1 MKRKYSFAA
10 LLVAAAF
17 SFVSCFNLVDTT
29 PSPFLLLVNTTYF
42 TATGGIDI
50 NGAIPEE
57 VGSMRSALPAFPSS
71 SLTWYAEATSGSGAT
86 AVTKYGTVS
95 DDHQTY
101 SIPFLEAN
109 KEWTIKIYVIYGS
122 NEILSASYGI
132 PANTYSPENFT
143 FQKDVILLPVKDSTV
158 TGTVSLSMTVDSTDI
173 RYLTID
179 LEGQTQKT
187 FSRYGYSPYSWQTT
201 PSIYYTNVTPG
212 TYTATVSCYNSS
224 NPNKILL
231 YKTEQSIN
239 VVSGL
244 TTSVWEFTGGT
255 GPVKNESGTI
265 SFHITAA
272 DLAEFARTQVYVG
285 ANSYNSSPSDS
296 TANGSIFSPFATFS
310 GAVTYVNQLPEK
322 NADDTFIEYTV
333 HLKDGY
339 LEELTTQRININRNI
354 TIECWKDSP
363 GDKKGIATVKCC
375 DAAITKMFYINNSLT
390 LEGIKTTSPAVSWSG
405 LVIDGN
411 KSNGMATC
419 GVYANSGANF
429 KMKGGTVKNCKIT
442 DNGAGVFIWSGAFT
456 MEGGI
461 ISANESLNESLGTY
475 YGGGGVYMRAG
486 SFTMTDGEIFG
497 NEAQSGAGII
507 NDDDAAILK
516 ISGGKIYDNHSLSDS
531 SQGGAIK
538 NHGTLLFYGT
548 AVIGD
553 DTATSVATAS
563 SHSNSAAFGAGI
575 YSSGNSAK
583 VYIGYSDEDTID
595 PDYTGGIYYNYASGT
610 SSYAGEG
617 GGGICIYTGDFKVA
631 GGNISFNYS
640 GFAGGGINARKDFP
654 LSGITM
660 HENETAGNGGA
671 ICSYNIE
678 LSGKVVIPYGVTDAT
693 THNLVTGIGKND
705 VYLSSSK
712 KITVTGALDTDTLL
726 TLSPSLAYNS
736 RVNEVI
742 DADTGITFTDD
753 TLSHFTLSDTDW
765 NLELLSTT
773 SIIVNAPI
781 YLNSTGP
788 ANTSVTG
795 TKSHPFGSWAYGA
808 KEAMNNANVDYT
820 VYIDGFLNN
829 TLNINDSITNDATET
844 GKRYAKSITIIGAH
858 DELDASGNLQDGI
871 NKIYT
876 STGAAYDQFEVR
888 VSTKVPVTIKNLWIK
903 GGKQTNRNGGGLDV
917 QAGAKVTL
925 DEGVLI
931 SNNTVCN
938 TGVNENG
945 GAGVYV
951 APAAGETPAGV
962 LIIKDAVIKQN
973 NAGGESL
980 KYGGGIFNEGNTYI
994 YGTSVIGGTN
1004 SGDGNSADNGGGIY
1018 NTGCLYLGIT
1028 ETGADANWTG
1038 GIYGNEATY
1047 CGGGIYNKSK
1057 LSTTGIIK
1065 MRKGAISKNVCTFTP
1080 SIPSE
1085 GEQLGGGGIYCEG
1098 NDNSSLAKVFLYGDA
1113 VIGDSTATSVA
1124 DESNCSNKALNG
1136 AGIYLNHY
1144 SRAYLGYKS
1153 ETATVLYNKGIYYN
1167 YASASTGEYGP
1178 GGGGIYCESLNNS
1191 ILISSGT
1198 IAYNKSESDGGGIR
1212 DLSNSD
1218 LTFYGGTIKQ
1228 NRCGTSKKGGQI
1240 CKEIGKICVKGNA
1253 AAEGDAYVYCD
1264 SVQVDGALTPVSQN
1278 GLTAILE
1285 PTDYDDFLI
1294 SFGSPLEPA
1303 TTSLAAY
1310 SRFAIAPKSGPVYYG
1325 IDKDTGR
1332 PKNAGFMGDILPGA
1346 PKHVGDIVF
1355 MDGSAKTYTPGMTLT
1370 GAERSSAVAVIF
1382 YAGTACNNTGDTTT
1396 RYLGVGLKRSE
1407 DKRVFAP
1414 YGTTAANSQLPNTI
1428 CNASGAVGSYYF
1440 SGKAING
1447 INNYN
1452 SVSSSL
1458 GAGAANTAFGFAQ
1471 NYKAVTG
1478 AGVSD
1483 TLFEEGWYSPSVREL
1498 YALGSAYKDTG
1509 LDTASTFRKSLELVL
1524 QTTNPW
1530 TVGDGGENWYWS
1542 SSQAGETNAANKAYA
1557 VQFTT
1562 GVNVYVSCQ
1571 TYTKTQQNYCLAIH
1585 QFY

>member
-29 PSPFLLLVNTTYF
+29 PSPFLLLANTTYF

-50 NGAIPEE
+50 NGAVPEE
-57 VGSMRSALPAFPSS
+57 VVSMRSALPAVPTSG
-71 SLTWYAEATSGSGAT
+71 LTWYAEATSGSGAT

-109 KEWTIKIYVIYGS
+109 KEWTVKVYVMYGS
-122 NEILSASYGI
+122 NEILRASYGI
-132 PANTYSPENFT
+132 PANTYSADNFAFT
-143 FQKDVILLPVKDSTV
+143 KDVCLTPVKDSTV

-173 RYLTID
+173 GYLTID

-201 PSIYYTNVTPG
+201 PSIYYTNVIPG

-244 TTSVWEFTGGT
+244 TTSVWEYTGGT

-285 ANSYNSSPSDS
+285 ANSYNSSPSDD
-296 TANGSIFSPFATFS
+296 TANGSIFKPFATFS

-339 LEELTTQRININRNI
+339 LEELTTQRITINRNI

-363 GDKKGIATVKCC
+363 GDKKGTATVKCC
-375 DAAITKMFYINNSLT
+375 DAAITKMFYIYNTLT
-390 LEGIKTTSPAVSWSG
+390 LDGIKSTSPVVSWSG

-429 KMKGGTVKNCKIT
+429 KMKGGAVKNCKIT
-442 DNGAGVFIWSGAFT
+442 NDGAGVFIWSGDFT

-461 ISANESLNESLGTY
+461 ISANESLGTY

-507 NDDDAAILK
+507 NDDDDAILK
-516 ISGGKIYDNHSLSDS
+516 ISGGKIYDNHSLSAT

-553 DTATSVATAS
+553 DAATSVATAS

-595 PDYTGGIYYNYASGT
+595 PDYTGGIYYNYASAT
-610 SSYAGEG
+610 SSAAGEG

-631 GGNISFNYS
+631 GGNISYNYS

-660 HENETAGNGGA
+660 RENETAGNGGA
-671 ICSYNIE
+671 ICSYNID

-693 THNLVTGIGKND
+693 THNLVTGSGKND

-712 KITVTGALDTDTLL
+712 KITVTGALDTGTLL
-726 TLSPSLAYNS
+726 TLSPSLAYDS
-736 RVNEVI
+736 RGNEVI
-742 DADTGITFTDD
+742 AAGTGITFTDD

-781 YLNSTGP
+781 YMNSTGP
-788 ANTSVTG
+788 TDTSVTG
-795 TKSHPFGSWAYGA
+795 TQSHPFGSWAYGA

-820 VYIDGFLNN
+820 VYIDGFLN
-829 TLNINDSITNDATET
+829 TKLDINNSITNDATET
-844 GKRYAKSITIIGAH
+844 GKKYAKSITIIGAH
-858 DELDASGNLQDGI
+858 DESDASGNPQDGI
-871 NKIYT
+871 NMVYT
-876 STGAAYDQFEVR
+876 TTGEAFNQFEVQ

-903 GGKQTNRNGGGLDV
+903 GGKQTNRNGGGLVV

-938 TGVNENG
+938 TGSDENG

-951 APAAGETPAGV
+951 APAAGDTPAGV

-973 NAGGESL
+973 NAGGGSL

-994 YGTSVIGGTN
+994 YGTSVIGGTD
-1004 SGDGNSADNGGGIY
+1004 SGDGNSAQNGGGIY

-1028 ETGADANWTG
+1028 ETGENADWTG
-1038 GIYGNEATY
+1038 GIYGNEAVY
-1047 CGGGIYNKSK
+1047 CGGGIYNKSVS
-1057 LSTTGIIK
+1057 STTGIVK
-1065 MRKGAISKNVCTFTP
+1065 MRAGAIGKNVCTFNP
-1080 SIPSE
+1080 SNPAD
-1085 GEQLGGGGIYCEG
+1085 GEQIGGGGIYCEG
-1098 NDNSSLAKVFLYGDA
+1098 NGSSSLAKVFLYGDA

-1124 DESNCSNKALNG
+1124 DESNYSNKALNG
-1136 AGIYLNHY
+1136 AGIHLNHY
-1144 SRAYLGYKS
+1144 SRAYLGYRS
-1153 ETATVLYNKGIYYN
+1153 ETETALYNKGIYYN
-1167 YASASTGEYGP
+1167 YASDSNGVYGP

-1198 IAYNKSESDGGGIR
+1198 IAYNRSESDGGGIR

-1240 CKEIGKICVKGNA
+1240 CKEIGKIRVKGNA

-1264 SVQVDGALTPVSQN
+1264 RVQVDGALTPVSQN

-1285 PTDYDDFLI
+1285 PADYDDFLI
-1294 SFGSPLEPA
+1294 NLGSPLEPA

-1332 PKNAGFMGDILPGA
+1332 PKNTGFTGDILPGA

-1355 MDGSAKTYTPGMTLT
+1355 MDGSAKTYTPGMTLSS
-1370 GAERSSAVAVIF
+1370 AERSRAVAVIF

-1407 DKRVFAP
+1407 SKLYYAP
-1414 YGTTAANSQLPNTI
+1414 SGSEAANNRLDRVLCYP
-1428 CNASGAVGSYYF
+1428 VGSEVSY
-1440 SGKAING
+1440 SWSDTLIRNG
-1447 INNYN
+1447 NNNYN
-1452 SVSSSL
+1452 LISSSL
-1458 GAGAANTAFGFAQ
+1458 GANTLSTAFGFA
-1471 NYKAVTG
+1471 NLYIAYATIL
-1478 AGVSD
+1478 SN
-1483 TLFEEGWYSPSVREL
+1483 TLFEEGWYLPSVREL

-1509 LDTASTFRKSLELVL
+1509 LDTASTFRNSLELVL

-1530 TVGDGGENWYWS
+1530 TVEDGGENWYWS
-1542 SSQAGETNAANKAYA
+1542 SSQANEAANKAYA

-1562 GVNVYVSCQ
+1562 GVTVYVRCQ
-1571 TYTKTQQNYCLAIH
+1571 TYTKTQQNYGLAIH

>member
-1 MKRKYSFAA
+1 MKRKYSFTA

-29 PSPFLLLVNTTYF
+29 PSPFLLLANTTYF

-50 NGAIPEE
+50 NGAVPEE
-57 VGSMRSALPAFPSS
+57 VGSMRSALPAVPASG
-71 SLTWYAEATSGSGAT
+71 LTWYAEATSGSGAT

-109 KEWTIKIYVIYGS
+109 KEWTIKVYVMYSS
-122 NEILSASYGI
+122 NEILRASYGI

-158 TGTVSLSMTVDSTDI
+158 NGTVSLSMTVDSTDI

-187 FSRYGYSPYSWQTT
+187 FSRYGYSPYNWQTA

-224 NPNKILL
+224 NANKILL

-244 TTSVWEFTGGT
+244 TTSVWEYTGGT

-272 DLAEFARTQVYVG
+272 DLADFARTQVYVG

-296 TANGSIFSPFATFS
+296 TANGSIFSPFATLS
-310 GAVTYVNQLPEK
+310 GAVTYINQLPEK

-339 LEELTTQRININRNI
+339 LEELTPQRININRNI

-363 GDKKGIATVKCC
+363 GDKKGTATVKCC
-375 DAAITKMFYINNSLT
+375 DAAITKMFYINNTLT
-390 LEGIKTTSPAVSWSG
+390 LDGIKSTSPAVSWSG

-411 KSNGMATC
+411 KANGMATC

-442 DNGAGVFIWSGAFT
+442 DNGAGVFIWSGEFT

-461 ISANESLNESLGTY
+461 ISANESLGTY

-507 NDDDAAILK
+507 NDDDDAILK
-516 ISGGKIYDNHSLSDS
+516 ISGGKIYDNHSLSAT

-538 NHGTLLFYGT
+538 NHGTILFYGT

-553 DTATSVATAS
+553 DTATSVATDS
-563 SHSNSAAFGAGI
+563 SHSNTAAFGAGI

-610 SSYAGEG
+610 SSTAGEG

-640 GFAGGGINARKDFP
+640 GVAGGGINARNDFP

-671 ICSYNIE
+671 ICSYNID

-693 THNLVTGIGKND
+693 THNLVTGSGKND
-705 VYLSSSK
+705 VYFSSSK

-726 TLSPSLAYNS
+726 TLSPSLGFDS
-736 RVNEVI
+736 RGNEVI
-742 DADTGITFTDD
+742 AADTGITFTDD

-765 NLELLSTT
+765 NLELFSDT

-781 YLNSTGP
+781 YMNSTGP

-795 TKSHPFGSWAYGA
+795 TQSHPFGNWTYGV
-808 KEAMNNANVDYT
+808 KEAMRRADLDYT
-820 VYIDGFLNN
+820 VYIDGFLN
-829 TLNINDSITNDATET
+829 TILDINNSITNDATET

-858 DELDASGNLQDGI
+858 DELDASGNPQDGI
-871 NKIYT
+871 NKVYT
-876 STGAAYDQFEVR
+876 STGSAYDQFEVR

-917 QAGAKVTL
+917 QAGANVTL

-938 TGVNENG
+938 TGYNENG

-973 NAGGESL
+973 NAGGDSL

-994 YGTSVIGGTN
+994 YGTSVIGGLD
-1004 SGDGNSADNGGGIY
+1004 SGDGNSAQNGGGIY

-1028 ETGADANWTG
+1028 ETGENADWTG
-1038 GIYGNEATY
+1038 GIYGNEVVY
-1047 CGGGIYNKSK
+1047 CGGGIYNKSNS
-1057 LSTTGIIK
+1057 STTGIVK
-1065 MRKGAISKNVCTFTP
+1065 MRSGAISKNFCTFDP
-1080 SIPSE
+1080 SNPAD
-1085 GEQLGGGGIYCEG
+1085 GEQIGGGGIYCEG
-1098 NDNSSLAKVFLYGDA
+1098 RDSSGLAKVFLYGDA

-1136 AGIYLNHY
+1136 AGIHLNCY

-1153 ETATVLYNKGIYYN
+1153 ETETALYKKGIYYN
-1167 YASASTGEYGP
+1167 YASASTGLYGP
-1178 GGGGIYCESLNNS
+1178 GGGGIYCESTHNS

-1240 CKEIGKICVKGNA
+1240 CKEIGKIRVKGNA
-1253 AAEGDAYVYCD
+1253 AADGDAYVYCD

-1278 GLTAILE
+1278 GLTAIIE
-1285 PTDYDDFLI
+1285 PTAYADFLI

-1325 IDKDTGR
+1325 IDEDTGR
-1332 PKNAGFMGDILPGA
+1332 PKNTGFMGDILPGA

-1355 MDGSAKTYTPGMTLT
+1355 ADGSAKTYTPSMTLT
-1370 GAERSSAVAVIF
+1370 GAERDSAIAVIF
-1382 YAGTACNNTGDTTT
+1382 YAGTACNNGGDTTTT
-1396 RYLGVGLKRSE
+1396 RYLGVGLRRSE
-1407 DKRVFAP
+1407 EKREFVP
-1414 YGTTAANSQLPNTI
+1414 YSSSLRTSLIQSLLCTVQGSL
-1428 CNASGAVGSYYF
+1428 GSYSF
-1440 SGKAING
+1440 SNSNSTLNG
-1447 INNYN
+1447 INSYN
-1452 SVSSSL
+1452 SVSSLL
-1458 GAGAANTAFGFAQ
+1458 GSGAANCAFGFAQ
-1471 NYKAVTG
+1471 NYKSDTG
-1478 AGVSD
+1478 DNISG
-1483 TLFEEGWYSPSVREL
+1483 TLFEDGWYLPSVREL
-1498 YALGSAYKDTG
+1498 YALGSAYKDSALNTTSA
-1509 LDTASTFRKSLELVL
+1509 LRESVELIL
-1524 QTTNPW
+1524 QTENPW
-1530 TVGDGGENWYWS
+1530 VPADGADCWYWS
-1542 SSQAGETNAANKAYA
+1542 SSQVNGTYNNAYQ
-1557 VQFTT
+1557 VQFAKI
-1562 GVNVYVSCQ
+1562 VNGYVQCQ
-1571 TYTKTQQNYCLAIH
+1571 SYAKSMTAYCLAIH

>member
-1 MKRKYSFAA
+1 MKRKYSFTA

-29 PSPFLLLVNTTYF
+29 PSPFLLLANTTYF

-50 NGAIPEE
+50 NGAVPEE
-57 VGSMRSALPAFPSS
+57 VGSMRSALPAVPASG
-71 SLTWYAEATSGSGAT
+71 LTWYAEATSGSGST

-109 KEWTIKIYVIYGS
+109 KEWTIKVYVMYSS
-122 NEILSASYGI
+122 NEILRASYGI

-158 TGTVSLSMTVDSTDI
+158 NGTVSLSMTVDSTDI

-187 FSRYGYSPYSWQTT
+187 FSRYGYSPYNWQTT

-212 TYTATVSCYNSS
+212 TYTATVCCYTSS
-224 NPNKILL
+224 NANKILL

-244 TTSVWEFTGGT
+244 TTSVWEYTGGT

-285 ANSYNSSPSDS
+285 ANSYNSSPSDY

-339 LEELTTQRININRNI
+339 LEELTTQRIDINRNI

-363 GDKKGIATVKCC
+363 GDKKGTATVKCC
-375 DAAITKMFYINNSLT
+375 DAAITKMFYINNTLT
-390 LEGIKTTSPAVSWSG
+390 LDGIKSTSPVVSWSG

-411 KSNGMATC
+411 KANGITTC
-419 GVYANSGANF
+419 GVYASSGANF
-429 KMKGGTVKNCKIT
+429 TMKGGAVKNCKIT
-442 DNGAGVFIWSGAFT
+442 DNGAGVLIWSGEFT

-461 ISANESLNESLGTY
+461 ISANESLGTY

-507 NDDDAAILK
+507 NDDDDAILK
-516 ISGGKIYDNHSLSDS
+516 ISGGKIYDNHSLSAT

-610 SSYAGEG
+610 SSPAGEG

-640 GFAGGGINARKDFP
+640 GVAGGGINARNDFP

-671 ICSYNIE
+671 ICSYNID

-693 THNLVTGIGKND
+693 THNLVTGSGKND
-705 VYLSSSK
+705 VYFSSSK

-726 TLSPSLAYNS
+726 TLSPSLGFNS
-736 RVNEVI
+736 RGNEVI
-742 DADTGITFTDD
+742 AADTGITFTDD

-781 YLNSTGP
+781 YMNSTGP

-795 TKSHPFGSWAYGA
+795 TQSHPFGSWTYGV
-808 KEAMNNANVDYT
+808 KEAMRRADLDYT
-820 VYIDGFLNN
+820 VYIDGFLN
-829 TLNINDSITNDATET
+829 TILDINNSITNDATET

-858 DELDASGNLQDGI
+858 DELDASGNPQDGI
-871 NKIYT
+871 NKVYT
-876 STGAAYDQFEVR
+876 STGSAYDQFEVR

-917 QAGAKVTL
+917 QAGANVTL

-938 TGVNENG
+938 TGSNENG

-973 NAGGESL
+973 NAGGASL

-994 YGTSVIGGTN
+994 YGTSVIGGLD
-1004 SGDGNSADNGGGIY
+1004 SGDGNSAQNGGGIY

-1028 ETGADANWTG
+1028 ETGENADWTG
-1038 GIYGNEATY
+1038 GIYGNEVVY
-1047 CGGGIYNKSK
+1047 CGGGIYNKSNS
-1057 LSTTGIIK
+1057 STTGIVK
-1065 MRKGAISKNVCTFTP
+1065 MRSGTISKNFCTFDP
-1080 SIPSE
+1080 SNPAD
-1085 GEQLGGGGIYCEG
+1085 GEQIGGGGIYCEG
-1098 NDNSSLAKVFLYGDA
+1098 RDSSGLAKVFLYGDA

-1124 DESNCSNKALNG
+1124 DESHCSNKALNG
-1136 AGIYLNHY
+1136 AGIHLNCY

-1153 ETATVLYNKGIYYN
+1153 ETETALYNKGIYYN
-1167 YASASTGEYGP
+1167 YASASTGDYGP
-1178 GGGGIYCESLNNS
+1178 GGGGIYCESTHNS

-1198 IAYNKSESDGGGIR
+1198 IAYNRSESDGGGIR
-1212 DLSNSD
+1212 DLSNSN

-1228 NRCGTSKKGGQI
+1228 NRCGTSKRGGQI
-1240 CKEIGKICVKGNA
+1240 CKEIGSIYMKGNA
-1253 AAEGDAYVYCD
+1253 TAESDAYVFCNNIE
-1264 SVQVDGALTPVSQN
+1264 VQGALTPKSQN
-1278 GLTAILE
+1278 GLAATVE
-1285 PTDYDDFLI
+1285 PYTYANPDFSI
-1294 SFGSPLEPA
+1294 D
-1303 TTSLAAY
+1303 LAATLDPTTTRGAVY
-1310 SRFAIAPKSGPVYYG
+1310 GKFAIVPAEDGTCYGLEITNGTLKS
-1325 IDKDTGR
+1325 D
-1332 PKNAGFMGDILPGA
+1332 GFIGSIKPGQA
-1346 PKHVGDIVF
+1346 KHVGDIMF
-1355 MDGSAKTYTPGMTLT
+1355 KDGSAKPHVSGGISLNDT
-1370 GAERSSAVAVIF
+1370 ERNAAVAVIF
-1382 YAGTACNNTGDTTT
+1382 YVGTECNNDGDTST
-1396 RYLGVGLKRSE
+1396 RYLGVGLKKSAE
-1407 DKRVFAP
+1407 KKPFAN
-1414 YGTTAANSQLPNTI
+1414 YGSNAATMMVSTQCYATG
-1428 CNASGAVGSYYF
+1428 SVGSYYF
-1440 SGKAING
+1440 SGQYMNG
-1447 INNYN
+1447 ILNYN
-1452 SVSSSL
+1452 KVSNAL
-1458 GAGAANTAFGFAQ
+1458 NYTATAFAHAVD
-1471 NYKAVTG
+1471 YK
-1478 AGVSD
+1478 GVSGSNVTD
-1483 TLFEEGWYSPSVREL
+1483 SIYEEGWYLPSVREL
-1498 YALGSAYKDTG
+1498 YKLAEAYKNSYSDTSPVYVYLG
-1509 LDTASTFRKSLELVL
+1509 MLTGGD
-1524 QTTNPW
+1524 NPLAPAAPDNFYW
-1530 TVGDGGENWYWS
+1530 T
-1542 SSQAGETNAANKAYA
+1542 SSQASESNKAYQ
-1557 VQFTT
+1557 VQIVEAYDATPRCM
-1562 GVNVYVSCQ
+1562 VYQKIESA
-1571 TYTKTQQNYCLAIH
+1571 YALAIH